1 MLVSQRDPKNVLVL
15 LFIVRGLTLEMKM
28 ERIQYKSIQIY
39 IVKPKAIANYCIKIA
54 SIRKPY
60 KSHCILST
68 TVMVHYKETFL
79 KCSTWQGFACR

>member
-1 MLVSQRDPKNVLVL
+1 MLASQRDPKNVLVL

-54 SIRKPY
+54 SI
-60 KSHCILST
+60 
-68 TVMVHYKETFL
+68 
-79 KCSTWQGFACR
+79 